1 MMNDSATFIKKAKQ
15 LIEQSHTLPLFKEEA
30 ETQLQQL
37 RQCINYFD
45 RKYYV
50 DAETLIS
57 DFEYDQLFSF
67 LKKIEQQFPELITE
81 DSPSQRV
88 ARALTED
95 FTSVLHTVPM
105 LSLENSYNAADLL
118 DFHRRVSELTN
129 TTKINYVVEP
139 KFDGSSIALV
149 YENDMLV
156 RAATRGDGIAGEDIT
171 NNAKV
176 IRSIPLSANFSAFGI
191 QKIELR
197 GEVVIS
203 NEFFENFNKHREQ
216 QGLST
221 FQNSRNTAAGTLRL
235 KDPNE
240 VAKRG
245 LEAFVYHVA
254 YAIDAEGNNVLGN
267 KLYSHNEN
275 IHLLH
280 DLGFKTPTIE
290 KKLGAINE
298 VIAFC
303 EEWENKRGIYAY
315 EIDGMVIKVD
325 SISLQ
330 QQVGATAHHPRWAI
344 AYKFK
349 AKQATTVLERVEYQ
363 VGRTGAI
370 TPVAKLTPVPLAG
383 VTISSVSLHNED
395 FIKEKDVRL
404 GDTVIVERAGE
415 VIPYIVGSV
424 TAARTGAEQEIQFPK
439 HCPSCSSE
447 LVKPEDESVWRC
459 INADCPAQVE
469 EKIIHF
475 VSKDA
480 MDIDGLGRDIVIRFI
495 KEGIINHITD
505 IYKIVTTE
513 PNEKLQQIRNLQGWK
528 EKSVNNLVNGIN
540 ASKANPLWR
549 LINGLGIRHVGV
561 TTAKYLATQVSHL
574 NDYKDWSLE
583 KLTQLQDVG
592 PKVAASIHDFFSN
605 EQNILLIEQLE
616 ALGVNVTNDNSQTTV
631 SDKLSGKTFLFTG
644 TLTQFTRDE
653 AKELVERNGGKLLS
667 GVSKNLH
674 YLVAG
679 AEAGSKLEKAQ
690 KIESIQI
697 IDEGTFLKMIE

>member
-1 MMNDSATFIKKAKQ
+1 MSHPTKYIQQAKD
-15 LIEQSHTLPLFKEEA
+15 LFNKSHTHPLFKEEA
-30 ETQLQQL
+30 EAQLQQL
-37 RQCINYFD
+37 RNCIHYFD

-118 DFHRRVSELTN
+118 DFHRRVSEYVN
-129 TTKINYVVEP
+129 TTEINYVVEP

-176 IRSIPLSANFSAFGI
+176 IRSIPLSANFSAYGI

-203 NEFFENFNKHREQ
+203 NDFFENFNKQREQ

-245 LEAFVYHVA
+245 LEAFIYHIAFAV
-254 YAIDAEGNNVLGN
+254 DNDGNNVLG
-267 KLYSHNEN
+267 KQLHSHNEN

-290 KKLGAINE
+290 KKLGTINE
-298 VIAFC
+298 VISFC
-303 EEWENKRGIYAY
+303 EAWENKRGIYAY

-325 SISLQ
+325 TIATQ
-330 QQVGATAHHPRWAI
+330 QLVGATAHHPRWAI

-349 AKQATTVLERVEYQ
+349 AKQATTKLERIEYQ
-363 VGRTGAI
+363 VGRTGAV

-424 TAARTGAEQEIQFPK
+424 VAARTGNEQEIHFPK
-439 HCPSCSSE
+439 NCPSCNSE

-459 INADCPAQVE
+459 INIDCPAQVE

-495 KEGIINHITD
+495 KEGIINHLTD
-505 IYKIVTTE
+505 IYKIVATQ

-528 EKSVNNLVNGIN
+528 EKSVNNLISGIN
-540 ASKANPLWR
+540 NSKANPLWR

-592 PKVAASIHDFFSN
+592 PKVATSIHDFFSN
-605 EQNILLIEQLE
+605 EQNILLIEHLE
-616 ALGVNVTNDNSQTTV
+616 ALGVNVTNDRSQSTV

-690 KIESIQI
+690 KIESIKI
-697 IDEGTFLKMIE
+697 IDETEFLRMIE

>member
-1 MMNDSATFIKKAKQ
+1 MNNTTHYIQQAKD
-15 LIEQSHTLPLFKEEA
+15 LIGKSHTLPLFKEEA

-37 RQCINYFD
+37 RNCINYFD

-57 DFEYDQLFSF
+57 DYEYDQLFSF
-67 LKKIEQQFPELITE
+67 LKKIEQQFPELVSA

-95 FTSVLHTVPM
+95 FNSVLHTVPM
-105 LSLENSYNAADLL
+105 LSLENSYNSADLL
-118 DFHRRVSELTN
+118 DFHRRVSDYVN
-129 TTKINYVVEP
+129 TTEINYVVEP

-176 IRSIPLSANFSAFGI
+176 IRSIPLSANFSKHNI
-191 QKIELR
+191 VKIELR

-203 NEFFENFNKHREQ
+203 NEFFENFNKQREQ

-245 LEAFVYHVA
+245 LEAFIYHVA
-254 YAIDAEGNNVLGN
+254 YAVDAQGNSVLGN
-267 KLYSHNEN
+267 QLYSHNEN

-290 KKLGAINE
+290 KKLGAIHE
-298 VIAFC
+298 VITFC
-303 EEWENKRGIYAY
+303 EAWENKRGIYAY

-325 SISLQ
+325 NVSMQ

-349 AKQATTVLERVEYQ
+349 AKQATTKLERIEYQ
-363 VGRTGAI
+363 VGRTGAV

-439 HCPSCSSE
+439 NCPSCSSE

-459 INADCPAQVE
+459 INIDCPAQVE

-495 KEGIINHITD
+495 KEGIVNHLTD
-505 IYKIVTTE
+505 IYKIVATE

-528 EKSVNNLVNGIN
+528 EKSVNNLISGVN

-592 PKVAASIHDFFSN
+592 PKVAASIHDFFSS

-616 ALGVNVTNDNSQTTV
+616 SLGVNVTNDYSQTTV

-674 YLVAG
+674 YLIAG

>member
-1 MMNDSATFIKKAKQ
+1 MQHTANYIQ
-15 LIEQSHTLPLFKEEA
+15 LTKDLINKSQTLPLFKEEA
-30 ETQLQQL
+30 EIQLHQL
-37 RQCINYFD
+37 RKCISHFD

-50 DAETLIS
+50 DTKTLIS
-57 DFEYDQLFSF
+57 DYEYDQLFIF

-88 ARALTED
+88 ARGLTED
-95 FTSVLHTVPM
+95 FSSVLHTVPM
-105 LSLENSYNAADLL
+105 LSLENSYNAGDLL
-118 DFHRRVSELTN
+118 DFHRKVSQQVN
-129 TTKINYVVEP
+129 TSAIKYVVEP

-149 YENDMLV
+149 YENDMLM

-176 IRSIPLSANFSAFGI
+176 IRSIPLSANFSAYGI

-203 NEFFENFNKHREQ
+203 NEFFEKINKLREK
-216 QGLST
+216 QGLAT

-245 LEAFVYHVA
+245 LEAFIYHIA
-254 YAIDAEGNNVLGN
+254 YAVDEQGKNVLGN
-267 KLYSHNEN
+267 QLYSHNEN

-290 KKLGAINE
+290 KKLGNIHE
-298 VIAFC
+298 VITFC
-303 EEWENKRGIYAY
+303 ESWENKRGIYAY

-325 SISLQ
+325 AIATQ

-349 AKQATTVLERVEYQ
+349 AKQATTKLERVEYQ
-363 VGRTGAI
+363 VGRTGAV

-383 VTISSVSLHNED
+383 VTISSVSLHNQD

-415 VIPYIVGSV
+415 VIPYIIGSV
-424 TAARTGAEQEIQFPK
+424 VAARTGNEREIQFPTN
-439 HCPSCSSE
+439 CPSCNSE

-459 INADCPAQVE
+459 INIDCPAQVE

-495 KEGIINHITD
+495 KESIISHLTD
-505 IYKIVTTE
+505 IYKIVE
-513 PNEKLQQIRNLQGWK
+513 GEQNEKLQQISSLQGWK
-528 EKSVNNLVNGIN
+528 EKSVNNLINGIN
-540 ASKANPLWR
+540 TSKSNVLWR

-574 NDYKDWSLE
+574 KDYKDWSLE

-592 PKVAASIHDFFSN
+592 PKVAASIHDFFGN
-605 EQNILLIEQLE
+605 EQNILMIEQLE

-631 SDKLSGKTFLFTG
+631 SDKLTGKTFLFTG

-674 YLVAG
+674 YLIAG

-697 IDEGTFLKMIE
+697 IDEATFLRMIE